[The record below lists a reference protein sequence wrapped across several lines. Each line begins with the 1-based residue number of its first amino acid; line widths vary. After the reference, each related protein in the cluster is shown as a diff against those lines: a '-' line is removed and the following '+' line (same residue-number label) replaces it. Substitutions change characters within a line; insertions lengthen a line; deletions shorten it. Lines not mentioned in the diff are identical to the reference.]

1 MKYTLLVILALVA
14 AVVFSGQPA
23 WSQAESGTI
32 AGTVVDTTGAVIPGA
47 TVVSK
52 SVASVRLTIV
62 RAPVRSWRF
71 PRVVG
76 TKRVALARTW

>member
-52 SVASVRLTIV
+52 SDGCGKDRD
-62 RAPVRSWRF
+62 
-71 PRVVG
+71 VG
-76 TKRVALARTW
+76 THGRVRDTRTSAGVLRH